1 MRGCY
6 NWFRPPRT
14 KYEIWMEKHE
24 RNRMKRLLEEAEQE
38 IWLGRVW
45 NIHCILNDFFP
56 FKIQNKQK
64 FDFTRLFCSD
74 RSSIVKL
81 LGLCTKVGVALSLG
95 MT

>member
-45 NIHCILNDFFP
+45 NILFHRFIDYFFCLFNILNR
-56 FKIQNKQK
+56 K
-64 FDFTRLFCSD
+64 
-74 RSSIVKL
+74 
-81 LGLCTKVGVALSLG
+81 
-95 MT
+95 

>member
-38 IWLGRVW
+38 IWLCKVW
-45 NIHCILNDFFP
+45 NIILYIDYFFL
-56 FKIQNKQK
+56 FIQHLK
-64 FDFTRLFCSD
+64 
-74 RSSIVKL
+74 
-81 LGLCTKVGVALSLG
+81 
-95 MT
+95 

>member
-45 NIHCILNDFFP
+45 NI
-56 FKIQNKQK
+56 
-64 FDFTRLFCSD
+64 LFYRFIDYFCLF
-74 RSSIVKL
+74 IK
-81 LGLCTKVGVALSLG
+81 C
-95 MT
+95 